1 MINELSIVFPVY
13 NEQKRLKKAFIEIL
27 KFNKNFKSRK
37 LEIIFSDDGS
47 NDESHRLIRDFVKKN
62 SKKLA
67 LKIILSKINKGKG
80 FALKQGIKL
89 STKKWI
95 LTTDLDLSVPL
106 NQIFNWKKKN
116 LLKKDF
122 IIFGSRNLH
131 NSIVKANVFR
141 MFLGKIFNFLVK
153 TILDIS
159 IKDTQCGFKLYRNP
173 HAKKIFK
180 ELNNWGFSHDLELVL
195 ISKKRNLKILELP
208 VRWEHK
214 KGSKLNIIFEPVKMF
229 LNILLFRI
237 KY

>member
-13 NEQKRLKKAFIEIL
+13 NEQKRLKKAFTEIL

-47 NDESHRLIRDFVKKN
+47 NDGSHRLIEDFVKKN
-62 SKKLA
+62 SKRLN
-67 LKIILSKINKGKG
+67 LKIILSKKNNGKG

-89 STKKWI
+89 SSKKWI

-106 NQIFNWKKKN
+106 NQIFYWKKKN

-131 NSIVKANVFR
+131 NSIVKANIFR

-159 IKDTQCGFKLYRNP
+159 IKDTQCGFKLYRNF

-180 ELNNWGFSHDLELVL
+180 ELDNWGFSHDLELVL